1 MHCWRRYPYLLAPF
15 FIFLCPF
22 SHYSV
27 VSSFHL
33 FIYLFIYLIS
43 FTPSLCCSTK
53 NLICH
58 MNDQNRNGEWILK
71 IYPQTKGYFCPS
83 FLYQYFFNFCHLS
96 LLQKIFTG
104 KTKSADRCVFEM
116 SGHQLHN
123 IAKGVHLCFTFTRIQ
138 WTRNRLL
145 NKGVV
150 QWYCCLTARR
160 SNWVASTTYVGGSC
174 MFSLCPGT
182 PASSHSPM
190 QLVGL
195 GYMMTLNCP

>member
-22 SHYSV
+22 SHYSI

-33 FIYLFIYLIS
+33 FIYL
-43 FTPSLCCSTK
+43 P
-53 NLICH
+53 H
-58 MNDQNRNGEWILK
+58 
-71 IYPQTKGYFCPS
+71 
-83 FLYQYFFNFCHLS
+83 FLYTQLMLLNKESDLPHERSEQKCRMNFKNISPNKGLFFSIFSISVFFHFCHLS

-138 WTRNRLL
+138 WTRHRLL

-160 SNWVASTTYVGGSC
+160 LYWVASTTYVGGSC
-174 MFSLCPGT
+174 MFSLCQGT

-190 QLVGL
+190 I
-195 GYMMTLNCP
+195 CSW